1 MGKEVDKELCVLGFL
16 GGNAWM
22 DIKKQQISLLSAVV
36 FAVIGIGMSWYSQ
49 NLDLESFIPLCVG
62 VLFLCISVMTRGEL
76 GMGDGILLL
85 ALGTM
90 LSLDELLVLLVLAM
104 AGCGVYSGFL
114 LLVRKKNRH
123 TRIPFLPFLLA
134 GYAGGLLLW

>member
-1 MGKEVDKELCVLGFL
+1 
-16 GGNAWM
+16 
-22 DIKKQQISLLSAVV
+22 
-36 FAVIGIGMSWYSQ
+36 MSWYSQ

-90 LSLDELLVLLVLAM
+90 LSLDELLVLLILAM